1 MINIGIIGGSG
12 YTGGELLRILLRHPN
27 VNIETITSERYAGKK
42 VSLVNPNLRNVTDLR
57 FSSREDLS
65 IYDLLFICTPHGVS
79 MKNMLSYLER
89 AKRVIDLSGDH
100 RLRNPQD
107 YIDWYNKEH
116 PNPELLQEAVYGI
129 PELHRE
135 EIRNARL
142 VTGAGCL
149 ATATI
154 LALYPLRNVIESV
167 VVDAKIGSAAAGNSP
182 SLGSHHPERTGVV
195 RAFKATM
202 HRHTAEMEQELGV
215 RVDFSAHAIQMV
227 RGISSTCHVFLK
239 DDLTERDVWGLF
251 REQYGNESFIRI
263 VKDRQGVYRYPEPKI
278 LTGSNYCDI
287 GFERD
292 RGNRL
297 VVFSAI
303 DNLMKGA
310 AGQAVQCMNIMFG
323 FPETLGLEAIGFHPI

>member
-1 MINIGIIGGSG
+1 MINVGIVGGSG

-27 VNIETITSERYAGKK
+27 VNIEIITSERYAGKR
-42 VSLVNPNLRNVTDLR
+42 VSLINPNLRGVTDLR
-57 FSSREDLS
+57 FSSRNDLGN
-65 IYDLLFICTPHGVS
+65 YDLLFICTPHGVS
-79 MKNMLSYLER
+79 MKNMPSYLEQ
-89 AKRVIDLSGDH
+89 AQRVIDLSGDY

-107 YIDWYNKEH
+107 YIDWYNTEH
-116 PNPELLQEAVYGI
+116 PHPELLAQAVYGI

-135 EIRNARL
+135 EIKTARL

-154 LALYPLRNVIESV
+154 LALYPLRNIIETV
-167 VVDAKIGSAAAGNSP
+167 VVDAKIGSAAAGNKS
-182 SLGSHHPERTGVV
+182 SLGSHHPERTGTV

-202 HRHTAEMEQELGV
+202 HRHTAEMQQELGT
-215 RVDFSAHAIQMV
+215 RVDFSAHAIQLV

-239 DDLTERDVWGLF
+239 EDLTERDIWTLF
-251 REQYGNESFIRI
+251 REQYGNEPFIRI

-310 AGQAVQCMNIMFG
+310 AGQAVQCMNIMFD

>member
-1 MINIGIIGGSG
+1 VINVGIIGGSG
-12 YTGGELLRILLRHPN
+12 YTGGELLRLLLRHSN
-27 VNIETITSERYAGKK
+27 VQVEIVTSERYAGKRI
-42 VSLVNPNLRNVTDLR
+42 SLTHPNLRDVTDLR
-57 FSSREDLS
+57 FSSRKDLGN
-65 IYDLLFICTPHGVS
+65 YDLLFICTPHGVS
-79 MKNMLSYLER
+79 MKNMPEYLER
-89 AKRVIDLSGDH
+89 SKRVIDLSGDF

-107 YIDWYNKEH
+107 YIDWYNTEH
-116 PNPELLQEAVYGI
+116 SNPELLQEAVYGI

-167 VVDAKIGSAAAGNSP
+167 VVDAKIGSAAAGNKP
-182 SLGSHHPERTGVV
+182 SLAGHHAERRGVV
-195 RAFKATM
+195 RPFKATM

-215 RVDFSAHAIQMV
+215 RVDFSAHAIEMV

-239 DDLTERDVWGLF
+239 ENLTERDIWGLF
-251 REQYGNESFIRI
+251 REQYGNEPFIRI